1 MKINPNFDLLS
12 GPSLPVKIAL
22 KDFPIVST
30 SKGILAVGGWDY
42 EPEGGLIIRDEII
55 QIKCNEG
62 QGIEDCKWVEYPNK
76 LQRGRWNHLAI
87 PLPASY
93 EVCNN

>member
-1 MKINPNFDLLS
+1 MA
-12 GPSLPVKIAL
+12 G
-22 KDFPIVST
+22 
-30 SKGILAVGGWDY
+30 
-42 EPEGGLIIRDEII
+42 GGLIKRDEII